1 MKKIKGSIVDSGAG
15 APFDPKVFF
24 YHIFLSDYGMLI
36 D

>member
-24 YHIFLSDYGMLI
+24 YHIFVSDYGMLI